1 MQFILTSSS
10 AQSRKSQNRFP
21 IIPSSIESCVL
32 SHGPYIAELTEVSES
47 FVNSA
52 VYVRT
57 PDRLGIEDNSK
68 KFSYFSKKTFVLTPH

>member
-10 AQSRKSQNRFP
+10 AQSRKARISFQ
-21 IIPSSIESCVL
+21 IIPSSIESCMS
-32 SHGPYIAELTEVSES
+32 SHGPYIAELTKVSES

-68 KFSYFSKKTFVLTPH
+68 KIFLISQKKRML